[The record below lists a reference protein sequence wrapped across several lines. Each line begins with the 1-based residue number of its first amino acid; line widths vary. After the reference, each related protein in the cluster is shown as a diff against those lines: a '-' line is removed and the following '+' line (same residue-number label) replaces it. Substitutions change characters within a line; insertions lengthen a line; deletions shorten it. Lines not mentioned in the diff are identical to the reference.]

1 MPSQIKFGLKLI
13 TPTRTIERNI
23 IKSAI
28 RHLNSRLNRLPS
40 RITDHARALIK
51 SALNASPATASL
63 LSGRLREE
71 MGIVD
76 ASSELQNIFDA
87 IAQTVNVT
95 SSSARMRG
103 ANIGMKIRLT
113 AVPFDLNSIIGGA
126 GSYTTEKGATI
137 PWFQWLI
144 SAGDRIIVRD
154 YDVEGGHPKSS
165 RTGDMI
171 MRKGKKGWRVPPEFS
186 SSPNNNFVTQATDS
200 ILPELGN
207 YIQTTAKNML

>member
-28 RHLNSRLNRLPS
+28 NHLNSRLNRLPS

-63 LSGRLREE
+63 ISGRLREE
-71 MGIVD
+71 MGIID
-76 ASSELQNIFDA
+76 ASSELQNIFNA

-103 ANIGMKIRLT
+103 SNIGMKIRLT
-113 AVPFDLNSIIGGA
+113 AVPFDLNSIIGDV

-154 YDVEGGHPKSS
+154 YEVEGGHPQAS

-171 MRKGKKGWRVPPEFS
+171 MRKNRKGWRVPPEFS
-186 SSPNNNFVTQATDS
+186 GSPNNNFVTQAADS